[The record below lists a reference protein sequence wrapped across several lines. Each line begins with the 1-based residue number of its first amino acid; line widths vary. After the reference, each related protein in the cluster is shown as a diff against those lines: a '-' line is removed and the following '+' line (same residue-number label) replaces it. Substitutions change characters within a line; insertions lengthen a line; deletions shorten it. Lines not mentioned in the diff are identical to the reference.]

1 MQDMGVDREAL
12 EPFRKQLGELPF
24 VRSVKVETE
33 EDTVHVVLSLAKSS
47 RVRRF
52 KADLRRTHLSYAV
65 VDQVLGSGSAFSDE
79 DSILL
84 APYIAPPMARYLA
97 SKRVNFLDL
106 AGNCRLVVDDFVVS
120 IEGKKPL
127 TVTRDRG
134 VRAPGYAVMFALL
147 ADPALLAEPVR
158 EIARHAGVSK
168 SAVSDIV
175 SRLRDEG
182 FVIGSR
188 RKALSRRDELLSR
201 LLIGY
206 SDVLRPRLLLGRFR
220 LPKSEPDEVENALAD
235 SLGNEPDWGWGG
247 VSAARRLQ
255 LGYQG
260 PEVTVH
266 VDRRR
271 PELDAVLRRL
281 RAIESRDG
289 DLVLLGFPGEIAR
302 PKSVNRVVHPLLVYL
317 ELMTAASE
325 RQREA
330 GTELRE
336 KVLGSD

>member
-1 MQDMGVDREAL
+1 MLDVRVDREVL
-12 EPFRKQLGELPF
+12 EPFRKRLGELPF
-24 VRSVKVETE
+24 VRSVKIETE
-33 EDTVHVVLSLAKSS
+33 EKTAYFVLSVA
-47 RVRRF
+47 RARAPRRF
-52 KADLRRTHLSYAV
+52 KAELKRTHLSYAV
-65 VDQVLGSGSAFSDE
+65 VDQVLGSGSVLSE
-79 DSILL
+79 RDSILL
-84 APYIAPPMARYLA
+84 APYIAPPMAHYLA
-97 SKRVNFLDL
+97 SKQVNFLDL

-120 IEGKKPL
+120 IEGKKPPAM
-127 TVTRDRG
+127 TRDRG
-134 VRAPGYAVMFALL
+134 VRAAGYAVMFALL

-175 SRLRDEG
+175 SRLREDG

-188 RKALSRRDELLSR
+188 RKTLGRREELLSR

-220 LPKSEPDEVENALAD
+220 LPKSEPGELESALTD
-235 SLGNEPDWGWGG
+235 LLGNEPDWGWGG
-247 VSAARRLQ
+247 VSAARRLH

-266 VDRRR
+266 VDRVR
-271 PELDAVLRRL
+271 PALDGILRRL
-281 RAIESRDG
+281 RAIESREG
-289 DLVLLGFPGEIAR
+289 DLVLLGFPGEVAR
-302 PKSVNRVVHPLLVYL
+302 PKTASRVVHPLLVYL
-317 ELMTAASE
+317 ELMTASSE

-336 KVLGSD
+336 NVLGAP